1 MESIRV
7 AVFATEFPS
16 TSETFIVRQIEG
28 LARRGCEI
36 DVYAQVDK
44 TADVVFPKS
53 FCSID
58 LQSVC
63 RASKGYRFNSRFRR
77 IGWLIKTFVSSPS
90 LLLRAV
96 FRLDRG
102 ARWRFRAVFESD
114 SIRKV
119 DYDVLLG
126 QFGPNSLR
134 ALGLKEM
141 GLLKGDIVAHF
152 HGCDVTSLL
161 KHSWY
166 RRSLPLLFRRASAVI
181 AVSNWMKSRLLELG
195 CPESKILVIPC
206 GASLEQIYRSNNV
219 GGERCDFLS
228 VGRVA
233 DEKGPLYT
241 LQAFREHLKTNP
253 SSTLTIIGD
262 GHLMIVV
269 RRFVEENRLGKQVKM
284 LGAQPINVV
293 HEYLARSSVF
303 LQHSIQTE
311 DGWIE
316 GWGVSIAEAAGA
328 GIPIVATRTGG
339 IPDHVIDGI
348 TGLLV
353 EQKDW
358 RGMALAMNRLAR
370 DPNLRLSMGS
380 AGRVNIYKVGNADL
394 QICKLF
400 DLTKSLCTTK
410 REGA

>member
-1 MESIRV
+1 
-7 AVFATEFPS
+7 
-16 TSETFIVRQIEG
+16 
-28 LARRGCEI
+28 
-36 DVYAQVDK
+36 
-44 TADVVFPKS
+44 
-53 FCSID
+53 
-58 LQSVC
+58 
-63 RASKGYRFNSRFRR
+63 
-77 IGWLIKTFVSSPS
+77 
-90 LLLRAV
+90 
-96 FRLDRG
+96 
-102 ARWRFRAVFESD
+102 
-114 SIRKV
+114 
-119 DYDVLLG
+119 
-126 QFGPNSLR
+126 
-134 ALGLKEM
+134 
-141 GLLKGDIVAHF
+141 
-152 HGCDVTSLL
+152 
-161 KHSWY
+161 
-166 RRSLPLLFRRASAVI
+166 
-181 AVSNWMKSRLLELG
+181 
-195 CPESKILVIPC
+195 
-206 GASLEQIYRSNNV
+206 
-219 GGERCDFLS
+219 
-228 VGRVA
+228 
-233 DEKGPLYT
+233 
-241 LQAFREHLKTNP
+241 
-253 SSTLTIIGD
+253 
-262 GHLMIVV
+262 
-269 RRFVEENRLGKQVKM
+269 M